1 MPKGFGYGGESA
13 NQEKKNLNKD
23 MPVVSRASGN
33 SWMNKHS
40 IAAGSPTQMGGS
52 YKGSAIKLHEPG
64 HKPDPKSGQDQFK
77 VGPSGRPVAVRETS
91 LSGGFIQPSAGAIK
105 AAQEGSGIFDP
116 TKTNIGDYKGYY
128 LEAGTGKPTQDPSK
142 AYGFTSHSGKFT
154 RFGNTDN
161 STRRK
166 AIEDAERQKRVYM
179 QEQSR
184 LKQMQQDRID
194 YAKAGGVIK
203 PSKKKDPKSGK

>member
-13 NQEKKNLNKD
+13 NQEKKNLSKD
-23 MPVVSRASGN
+23 MPVVKQA
-33 SWMNKHS
+33 SWMSKHS
-40 IAAGSPTQMGGS
+40 ISGGSPVAMGGS

-77 VGPSGRPVAVRETS
+77 IGASGRPVAVRES
-91 LSGGFIQPSAGAIK
+91 LSGGFIQPDAEEIK
-105 AAQEGSGIFDP
+105 SAQEGSGMFDP
-116 TKTNIGDYKGYY
+116 STTNIANYKGYY
-128 LEAGTGKPTQDPSK
+128 LESGTGNPTQDPSK

-161 STRRK
+161 SARRE
-166 AIEDAERQKRVYM
+166 AIKDAERQKKIYI
-179 QEQSR
+179 QKQDR

-194 YAKAGGVIK
+194 YADKGGVIK

>member
-40 IAAGSPTQMGGS
+40 VAAGSPVGMGGS

-64 HKPDPKSGQDQFK
+64 HKPDPKSGQFK
-77 VGPSGRPVAVRETS
+77 TGPSGRPVAVRETS
-91 LSGGFIQPSAGAIK
+91 LSGGFIQPSAKVIQS
-105 AAQEGSGIFDP
+105 AQSGTGIFDP
-116 TKTNIGDYKGYY
+116 KKTNIGDYKGYY

-142 AYGFTSHSGKFT
+142 AYGFTSHSGEFT

-166 AIEDAERQKRVYM
+166 AIKEAEKQKKLYM
-179 QEQSR
+179 QEQDR
-184 LKQMQQDRID
+184 LKTMQQDRID
-194 YAKAGGVIK
+194 YAAAGGVIK
-203 PSKKKDPKSGK
+203 PAKKKDPKSGK